1 MNLFGVD
8 SGVETLKMAPFHM
21 LVLRM
26 VEVVAKVE
34 VDFVA
39 VSKLVLESHDYGLF
53 GSLLGEI
60 INNYGSANAKFQ
72 GYKEYLIPCDAN
84 SNFLILE
91 D

>member
-1 MNLFGVD
+1 MGCKVNSSPKNDYGFMNLFGVD

-53 GSLLGEI
+53 GSLFGGD
-60 INNYGSANAKFQ
+60 Y
-72 GYKEYLIPCDAN
+72 
-84 SNFLILE
+84 
-91 D
+91 